1 MNLLIVEDEPRLRSS
16 LAHHIPWSDHGI
28 EVVGLAA
35 NGNEALKY
43 VGRKKTD
50 ILLLDIQIPG
60 MDGLTLLKTILEK
73 DKLLITVILSGH
85 DNFAYAQTALE
96 LGVFKYLLKPAG
108 DREILQAV
116 LGAAEEL
123 RRIMEKRN
131 NMAVL
136 QQKWKENLPALQN
149 NAFIQ
154 ILQGC
159 YGAAER
165 EQLNRELSLNLS
177 RENQYAVAVIDIDQ
191 AVDQEPGTN
200 NVNSPPKRYKLM
212 SVAKEWMDTESCR
225 VCSDAFGMTI
235 LLFTASKNEGS
246 GDFILG
252 VHSTTSKLLS
262 IIQQSL
268 KVTASAG
275 ISSKAGE
282 LDSLHELYKEACR
295 ALQSRKIYGGGIAFP
310 YQGVRSSPAD
320 NPAISFPYEKE
331 LEIALYTMDKSRA
344 LQVLESV
351 WRDSQSMLNG
361 LEAVHEQVMYF
372 SSFLIRFIHKQGWR
386 IQEVVG
392 KHAVFFQNIHLLKTP
407 DHIYNWL
414 EDSIRSIV
422 AYGHSQGKT
431 VRHQTV
437 KTILELVEREIDQD
451 LTLDTVAD
459 RLYVNA
465 SYLSRLFKQE
475 TGKTFTQH
483 VLGRKMEQARMC
495 LMEGCQVQETAYQL
509 GYKDV
514 SYFIKVFRKYWG
526 TTPGCIKA

>member
-200 NVNSPPKRYKLM
+200 NDNSPQR
-212 SVAKEWMDTESCR
+212 DTN
-225 VCSDAFGMTI
+225 
-235 LLFTASKNEGS
+235 L
-246 GDFILG
+246 
-252 VHSTTSKLLS
+252 
-262 IIQQSL
+262 
-268 KVTASAG
+268 
-275 ISSKAGE
+275 
-282 LDSLHELYKEACR
+282 
-295 ALQSRKIYGGGIAFP
+295 
-310 YQGVRSSPAD
+310 
-320 NPAISFPYEKE
+320 
-331 LEIALYTMDKSRA
+331 
-344 LQVLESV
+344 
-351 WRDSQSMLNG
+351 
-361 LEAVHEQVMYF
+361 
-372 SSFLIRFIHKQGWR
+372 
-386 IQEVVG
+386 
-392 KHAVFFQNIHLLKTP
+392 
-407 DHIYNWL
+407 
-414 EDSIRSIV
+414 
-422 AYGHSQGKT
+422 
-431 VRHQTV
+431 
-437 KTILELVEREIDQD
+437 
-451 LTLDTVAD
+451 
-459 RLYVNA
+459 
-465 SYLSRLFKQE
+465 
-475 TGKTFTQH
+475 
-483 VLGRKMEQARMC
+483 
-495 LMEGCQVQETAYQL
+495 
-509 GYKDV
+509 
-514 SYFIKVFRKYWG
+514 
-526 TTPGCIKA
+526 